1 MTPRTHLGATALTL
15 ALSLILGGCGGGTP
29 AAKATSTPGA
39 SASATTMSAAS
50 ESPTASTATPAADL
64 PDGWRRITLAEK
76 GFSLAVPAAW
86 VDMSLGN
93 LSDGMNAIAGANPQ
107 IANIWNETRSAIE
120 NGKIALFAFDDRP
133 EVATAAFRSNVNV
146 ISPSGAPPG
155 NDTEALARQLAAEIK
170 GQLPVVGEV
179 QSDTTVVPA
188 GKAAVIRY
196 HWNLNLP
203 GSGETPISVTQYLV
217 VGERRAFIVSL
228 TSTVAQAGE
237 YEPIF
242 GQIIESLREE

>member
-39 SASATTMSAAS
+39 SATTMSAAS
-50 ESPTASTATPAADL
+50 ESPTSASTATPAADL

-93 LSDGMNAIAGANPQ
+93 LTDGMDAIAGANPQ
-107 IANIWNETRSAIE
+107 VANIWNETRSAIE

-155 NDTEALARQLAAEIK
+155 NDTEALARQLAVEIK

>member
-1 MTPRTHLGATALTL
+1 MTPRTHLGAATLTL

-39 SASATTMSAAS
+39 SATTMSAAS
-50 ESPTASTATPAADL
+50 ESPTSASTATPAADL

-93 LSDGMNAIAGANPQ
+93 LTDGMDAIAGANPQ
-107 IANIWNETRSAIE
+107 VANIWNETRSAIE

-155 NDTEALARQLAAEIK
+155 NDTEALARQLAVEIK

>member
-15 ALSLILGGCGGGTP
+15 ALSVILGGCGGGTP

-39 SASATTMSAAS
+39 SATTMSAAS
-50 ESPTASTATPAADL
+50 ESPTSASTATPAADL

-93 LSDGMNAIAGANPQ
+93 LTDGMDAIAGANPQ
-107 IANIWNETRSAIE
+107 VANIWNETRSAIE

-133 EVATAAFRSNVNV
+133 EVATAVFRSNVNV

-155 NDTEALARQLAAEIK
+155 NDTEALARQLAVEIK

-179 QSDTTVVPA
+179 QSDTTLVPA

>member
-1 MTPRTHLGATALTL
+1 MTPRTHLGATTLTL

-39 SASATTMSAAS
+39 SATMVSAAS
-50 ESPTASTATPAADL
+50 ESPTASTATPEADL

-93 LSDGMNAIAGANPQ
+93 LSDGMDAIAGANPQ

-146 ISPSGAPPG
+146 ISPSGALPG
-155 NDTEALARQLAAEIK
+155 NDTEALARQLAVEIK